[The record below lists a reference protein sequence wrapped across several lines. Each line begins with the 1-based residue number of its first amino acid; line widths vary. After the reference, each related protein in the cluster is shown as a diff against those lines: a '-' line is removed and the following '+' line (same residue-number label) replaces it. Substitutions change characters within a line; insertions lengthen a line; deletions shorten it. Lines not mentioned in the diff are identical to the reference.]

1 MQHAVIVAHPNIES
15 FTAHMADTYA
25 RIAGEAGHSVIVRD
39 LYGMGFDPCL
49 KAGEI
54 PLPGGFAPA
63 ADVKTER
70 EEIKDAD
77 VFAFFYPLW
86 FNAPPA
92 ILKGYIDRVFG
103 MGFGYGMGQGGNE
116 PLLTGKQLISFTSSG
131 APQRWLKETGAWD
144 AMRNLFDEH
153 VAAVCGLTLVDH
165 IHFDSIVPGITDEAV
180 ETCAQTVSDTVTARF

>member
-1 MQHAVIVAHPNIES
+1 
-15 FTAHMADTYA
+15 
-25 RIAGEAGHSVIVRD
+25 
-39 LYGMGFDPCL
+39 
-49 KAGEI
+49 
-54 PLPGGFAPA
+54 
-63 ADVKTER
+63 
-70 EEIKDAD
+70 
-77 VFAFFYPLW
+77 
-86 FNAPPA
+86 
-92 ILKGYIDRVFG
+92 
-103 MGFGYGMGQGGNE
+103 MGQGGNE